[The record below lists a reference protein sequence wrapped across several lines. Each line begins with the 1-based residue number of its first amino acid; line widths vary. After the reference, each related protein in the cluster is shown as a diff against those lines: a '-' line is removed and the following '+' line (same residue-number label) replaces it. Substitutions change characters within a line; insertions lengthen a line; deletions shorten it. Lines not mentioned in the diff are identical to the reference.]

1 MSYAGLG
8 QTSTAM
14 MPAATV
20 GRDPSRYEAGGAVRV
35 SARWAQRAVNAGNR
49 YNNSFAPLIAVDG
62 RAGSVTISGL
72 RTLSHQFSSD
82 QPVTNNPPTSRVTDT
97 VIIPVALESALATK
111 AFVPDPPLSTATR
124 RTVSSSSSS
133 GTTAATSS
141 PPVTAPIPGVA
152 TPSTTASEVI
162 LDEGSS
168 GGGGLIARYGLMPW
182 LIGGTAIAGLGIW
195 FLLGSGT
202 AASMR
207 SARPVRANRR
217 RTARNGYRRRSD
229 LKAGRRNYWVVVR
242 SSLNSIGAVP
252 ESEMVK
258 FPNYYPRE
266 SVLWD
271 GQATGGADAVA
282 RAKAARPELFDER
295 GLLRQNRRRR
305 VSRNR
310 PPAGYELV
318 YSTGG
323 HGGPYWSRDSAEQQ
337 AEKIMAGG
345 RDQWIA
351 VVPRE
356 EIVDLN
362 EAHSVATLRRGL
374 GWLRGKTRLPAARM
388 VRNRITPA
396 QRRRMSKKAF
406 VFPSRRAWPVNNA
419 RRAYAAI
426 QFLRMGRVRSASDF
440 NEIRNAVRSRYP
452 RVWAIYGKDLS
463 WERSKAA
470 KTKRASSRRR
480 TSRRGVPRR
489 IAANRRAR

>member
-14 MPAATV
+14 MPVATV
-20 GRDPSRYEAGGAVRV
+20 GRDPSRHEAGGAVRV
-35 SARWAQRAVNAGNR
+35 GARWAQRAVNAGNR
-49 YNNSFAPLIAVDG
+49 YNNSFAPLIVVDG
-62 RAGSVTISGL
+62 HAGPITISNL
-72 RTLSHQFSSD
+72 RALSHQFAAD
-82 QPVTNNPPTSRVTDT
+82 QPVTNDPPTSRVTDT

-111 AFVPDPPLSTATR
+111 AFVPDPPASTATR
-124 RTVSSSSSS
+124 RTVSSTSS
-133 GTTAATSS
+133 TTSATSAT

-152 TPSTTASEVI
+152 PPPTTASEVI

-217 RTARNGYRRRSD
+217 R
-229 LKAGRRNYWVVVR
+229 
-242 SSLNSIGAVP
+242 
-252 ESEMVK
+252 
-258 FPNYYPRE
+258 
-266 SVLWD
+266 
-271 GQATGGADAVA
+271 
-282 RAKAARPELFDER
+282 
-295 GLLRQNRRRR
+295 R
-305 VSRNR
+305 VSRNK

-323 HGGPYWSRDSAEQQ
+323 HGGPYWSRDSAEKQ
-337 AEKIMAGG
+337 AEKLMAGG

-374 GWLRGKTRLPAARM
+374 GWLRGKTRLPSARM
-388 VRNRITPA
+388 VRNSTALGTARIRLSNSARRARRRGRSASEWMKSVAASPEAKLLGKPGAARVAARIWPGISGYDARGGWHEALRQNRITPA
-396 QRRRMSKKAF
+396 QRRRMSKKSF
-406 VFPSRRAWPVNNA
+406 VFPSRRAWPINNA

-440 NEIRNAVRSRYP
+440 NEIRNAVRTRYP
-452 RVWAIYGKDLS
+452 RVWDIYGKNLS
-463 WERSKAA
+463 WDRSKAA
-470 KTKRASSRRR
+470 KAKRASSRRR
-480 TSRRGVPRR
+480 TSRRGAPRR